1 MKKKDRRRDVNIER
15 EYMGNELHGQ
25 LILTYPLMANLHLP

>member
-1 MKKKDRRRDVNIER
+1 VNIER

-25 LILTYPLMANLHLP
+25 LILTYPLMANLHLPWQFD